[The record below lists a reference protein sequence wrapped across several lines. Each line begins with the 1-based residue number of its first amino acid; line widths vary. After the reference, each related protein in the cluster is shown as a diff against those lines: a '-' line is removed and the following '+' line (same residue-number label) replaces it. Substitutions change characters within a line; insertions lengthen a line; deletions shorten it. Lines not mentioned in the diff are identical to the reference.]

1 MESCG
6 SSRGLLVFAA
16 AFASWA
22 LCVMSET
29 VAETTH
35 GGLSQY
41 GGTAEYG
48 GTAAAVNVGNEAR
61 ISHSATKGAD
71 VNAKHEVD

>member
-41 GGTAEYG
+41 GGTA
-48 GTAAAVNVGNEAR
+48 AAVNVGNEAR